1 MDNRSASALITEVS
15 SLRVNTEPVGEILYI
30 KGAVI
35 SYEKRFCSVFLY
47 IPLEIY
53 FGKLKLRRFNNAAYT
68 RMRIMTPI

>member
-47 IPLEIY
+47 TFRNLFWKVKIEKI
-53 FGKLKLRRFNNAAYT
+53 
-68 RMRIMTPI
+68 